1 MEKQPTNP
9 GLLPLKEKK
18 EKLESLYTRLREV
31 REDFC
36 ELLNKC
42 NQDCNS
48 IDEFTA
54 RGEFQSAT
62 DALSGEIIFTL
73 DMMSAGY
80 Q

>member
-1 MEKQPTNP
+1 MEKQPTTT
-9 GLLPLKEKK
+9 GLLSLKEKK

-36 ELLNKC
+36 DLLNIC
-42 NQDCNS
+42 DQDCNS
-48 IDEFTA
+48 IGEFTA

-62 DALSGEIIFTL
+62 DALSKEIIFTL
-73 DMMSAGY
+73 DLMAAGY

>member
-1 MEKQPTNP
+1 MKKQPTTP
-9 GLLPLKEKK
+9 GLLSLKEKK

-36 ELLNKC
+36 DLLNKC
-42 NQDCNS
+42 DQDCNT
-48 IDEFTA
+48 IGEFTA

-62 DALSGEIIFTL
+62 DALSKEIIFTL
-73 DMMSAGY
+73 DLMAAGY